1 MFRKN
6 KLRKK
11 ALAICVASVLWTV
24 PSISTANGLKSE
36 MDALFNEM
44 SNVTQPGVF
53 ETQRR
58 GVLAGGRYTTKT
70 RIFNENLVSFTPPS
84 WKAGCGGV
92 DLFGGSLSFVNAEQ
106 IVTLLRSVA
115 ANAKGYA
122 FQLALDN
129 VFPDGAKWIENF
141 QKKIQQL
148 NQYLG
153 NSCELAQ
160 GLMDGNGASELIK
173 NKATQIRTTTS
184 GLFDDVFSATQE
196 QGGPSATGQER
207 DNNFDEYKKHIG
219 NIVWKQ
225 LKKNNV
231 NGWFTYGDTVLL
243 ESIMSLTGTVT
254 IGDAVPDSHPTINNE
269 TNPVHYLPGNK
280 IQLTDL
286 INGLVNKDIY
296 SCGSDTESC
305 LTAGVAG
312 SGLKKISLPGIK
324 KQIEGMLLGSSSG
337 VGMVNKFASNTGEL
351 SDIEKNFLANLP
363 VGTGTIVRNL
373 SVYQGIQQQYLLLSH
388 LVLFR

>member
-148 NQYLG
+148 
-153 NSCELAQ
+153 
-160 GLMDGNGASELIK
+160 LIK
-173 NKATQIRTTTS
+173 
-184 GLFDDVFSATQE
+184 
-196 QGGPSATGQER
+196 
-207 DNNFDEYKKHIG
+207 
-219 NIVWKQ
+219 
-225 LKKNNV
+225 
-231 NGWFTYGDTVLL
+231 
-243 ESIMSLTGTVT
+243 
-254 IGDAVPDSHPTINNE
+254 
-269 TNPVHYLPGNK
+269 
-280 IQLTDL
+280 
-286 INGLVNKDIY
+286 
-296 SCGSDTESC
+296 
-305 LTAGVAG
+305 
-312 SGLKKISLPGIK
+312 
-324 KQIEGMLLGSSSG
+324 
-337 VGMVNKFASNTGEL
+337 
-351 SDIEKNFLANLP
+351 
-363 VGTGTIVRNL
+363 
-373 SVYQGIQQQYLLLSH
+373 
-388 LVLFR
+388 